1 MNISN
6 KKLNKNQKGFTLVEL
21 MVSLSIFI
29 IVVLAAVGSLYT
41 VNNASRKVQAMR
53 SVLDNLN
60 FAIESLSRSV
70 RTSNSVVCGGSLNIS
85 GNPSCPFADQSQTSM
100 LLVDST
106 IGVDTLVEYR
116 LGFYPNGNGAIQKRN
131 QESGVWTNWI
141 SLTSPEIDIEK
152 LIFYVDGASSTDSAQ
167 TNVSVFV
174 KGSATTGDSVAPFS
188 IQTYLSQRT
197 TE

>member
-1 MNISN
+1 MNINN
-6 KKLNKNQKGFTLVEL
+6 KILKIHQRGFTLVEL

-60 FAIESLSRSV
+60 FAVESLSRSV
-70 RTSNSVVCGGSLNIS
+70 RTSNSVVCGGSLNVS
-85 GNPSCPFADQSQTSM
+85 GDPNCSFSSQSQSSM

-106 IGVDTLVEYR
+106 IGVNTLVEYR

-131 QESGVWTNWI
+131 QESGIWTNWI
-141 SLTSPEIDIEK
+141 SLTSSEIDIEQ
-152 LIFYVDGASSTDSAQ
+152 LIFYVEGASPSDGAQ
-167 TNVSVFV
+167 TSVSVFI
-174 KGSATTGDSVAPFS
+174 KGSATTGDSIAPFS

>member
-1 MNISN
+1 MNIN
-6 KKLNKNQKGFTLVEL
+6 NKNLKIHQRGFTLVEL

-60 FAIESLSRSV
+60 FAVESLSRSV
-70 RTSNSVVCGGSLNIS
+70 RTSNSVVCGGSLNVS
-85 GNPSCPFADQSQTSM
+85 GDPNCSFSSQSQSSM

-106 IGVDTLVEYR
+106 IGVNTLVEYR
-116 LGFYPNGNGAIQKRN
+116 LGFYPNGNGTIQKRN
-131 QESGVWTNWI
+131 QESGIWTNWI
-141 SLTSPEIDIEK
+141 SLTSSEIDIEQ
-152 LIFYVDGASSTDSAQ
+152 LIFYVEGASPSDGAQ
-167 TNVSVFV
+167 TSVSVFI
-174 KGSATTGDSVAPFS
+174 KGSATTGDSIAPFS